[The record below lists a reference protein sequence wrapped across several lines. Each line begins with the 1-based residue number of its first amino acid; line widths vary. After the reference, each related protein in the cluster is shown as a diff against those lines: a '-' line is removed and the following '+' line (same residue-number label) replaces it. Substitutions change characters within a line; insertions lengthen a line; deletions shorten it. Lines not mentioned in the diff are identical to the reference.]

1 MVDGDRAPTTPRRA
15 YDGDYWKQR
24 AERARRMARRYDQQ
38 HIRDHFMKIAAGY
51 DQLAE
56 RAYDVQNEIEKE
68 SGE

>member
-1 MVDGDRAPTTPRRA
+1 
-15 YDGDYWKQR
+15 
-24 AERARRMARRYDQQ
+24 MARRYDQQ

-68 SGE
+68 LGE